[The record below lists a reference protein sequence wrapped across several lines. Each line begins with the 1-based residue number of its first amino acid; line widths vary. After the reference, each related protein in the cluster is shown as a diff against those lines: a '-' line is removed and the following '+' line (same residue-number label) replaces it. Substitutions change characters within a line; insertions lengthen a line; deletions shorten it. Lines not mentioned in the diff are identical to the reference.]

1 MNLAEGLSA
10 EIQRV
15 TTILGHYVEIGPAG
29 AFGAMFIRASL
40 KRATDALASG
50 DVVAMIGAIED
61 LKEYTE

>member
-40 KRATDALASG
+40 KRATDAFASG